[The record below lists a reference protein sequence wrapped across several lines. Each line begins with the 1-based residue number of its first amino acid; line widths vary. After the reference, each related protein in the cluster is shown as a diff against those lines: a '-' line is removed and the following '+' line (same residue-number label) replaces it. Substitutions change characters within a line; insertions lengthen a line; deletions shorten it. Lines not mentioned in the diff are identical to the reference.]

1 MMYVR
6 LPMPSET
13 IYLPDDLREY
23 GRQIVTEND
32 YDNLSQAIQH
42 IMLDHR
48 AKVHGGDSDD

>member
-1 MMYVR
+1 
-6 LPMPSET
+6 MPSET

-23 GRQIVTEND
+23 GRQIVREND

-48 AKVHGGDSDD
+48 AQVHDGDTDD